1 MALHFHPLRVTSV
14 ERDTDDAMVVGFEA
28 PAEGFGFEPGQY
40 LTLRTTLG
48 GQEVRRSYSICS
60 HRALQVGIRRVEGGQ
75 FSTWVHEQLRVG
87 DVIEAYPPQGRFVLP
102 AASAALAESPEQA
115 AGRHVLFI
123 AGGSGITPMMGLMA
137 ALLEREPQARA
148 TLIYANRRTAS
159 TMFKEELED
168 LKNRF
173 MTRLSLHLVFS
184 REAVDSPLYAG
195 RLDAGKLSAFLAG
208 PVPAAQVDQVFVC
221 GPFEMNDQA
230 EAALRGAGIPAERI
244 HIERFGTPQAAGGA
258 AAHQPRPGDAA
269 EARITVIRDGMA
281 REIAFHA
288 TDPSLLDAAAREGM
302 DVPFSCKSGVC
313 STCRCKVLQGRVRM
327 DKNFALDKDEI
338 AAGFILSCQAHPLT
352 EQVVISFDER

>member
-28 PAEGFGFEPGQY
+28 PPEGFAFEPGQY
-40 LTLRTTLG
+40 LTLRASVG
-48 GQEVRRSYSICS
+48 GRELRRSYSICS
-60 HRALQVGIRRVEGGQ
+60 DRQLRVGIRRVDGGA
-75 FSTWVHEQLRVG
+75 FSSWVHERLQPG
-87 DVIEAYPPQGRFVLP
+87 DLIESYPPQGRFVLP
-102 AASAALAESPEQA
+102 AARHEA
-115 AGRHVLFI
+115 RHVLFI
-123 AGGSGITPMMGLMA
+123 AGGSGITPILA
-137 ALLEREPQARA
+137 LLTALLEREPGARA

-184 REAVDSPLYAG
+184 REAVDAPLYGG
-195 RLDAGKLSAFLAG
+195 RLDAGKLSVFLAG
-208 PVPAAQVDQVFVC
+208 PVPAAGIDEVFVC

-244 HIERFGTPQAAGGA
+244 HIERFGTPETLSGRPVP
-258 AAHQPRPGDAA
+258 HEVKPGDAP
-269 EARITVIRDGMA
+269 EARVTVIRDGIS
-281 REIAFHA
+281 REIEFHA
-288 TDPSLLDAAAREGM
+288 TDPSLLDAAARDGM

-313 STCRCKVLQGRVRM
+313 STCRCKLLEGRVRM
-327 DKNFALDKDEI
+327 DKNFALDKEDV

-352 EQVVISFDER
+352 ERVVISFDER

>member
-40 LTLRTTLG
+40 LTLRASVG
-48 GQEVRRSYSICS
+48 GKELRRSYSICS
-60 HRALQVGIRRVEGGQ
+60 DRRLQVGIRRVDGGA
-75 FSTWVHEQLRVG
+75 FSTWVHEQLKAG
-87 DVIEAYPPQGRFVLP
+87 DVIESYPPQGRFVLP
-102 AASAALAESPEQA
+102 AARGE
-115 AGRHVLFI
+115 GRHVLFI
-123 AGGSGITPMMGLMA
+123 AGGSGITPIIALLT
-137 ALLEREPQARA
+137 ALLEREPSARA

-184 REAVDSPLYAG
+184 REVVDAPLYGG
-195 RLDAGKLSAFLAG
+195 RLDAGKLSVFLSG
-208 PVPAAQVDQVFVC
+208 PVPAASVDEVFVC

-230 EAALRGAGIPAERI
+230 EAALRGAGVPAERI
-244 HIERFGTPQAAGGA
+244 HVERFGTPETLSGRPVP
-258 AAHQPRPGDAA
+258 HEVKPGDAPQ
-269 EARITVIRDGMA
+269 ARVTVIRDGLS
-281 REIAFHA
+281 REIEFHA
-288 TDPSLLDAAAREGM
+288 SDPSLLDAAAREGM

-313 STCRCKVLQGRVRM
+313 STCRCKLVEGEVRM
-327 DKNFALDKDEI
+327 DKNFALDKDEV

-352 EQVVISFDER
+352 ERVVISFDER

>member
-28 PAEGFGFEPGQY
+28 PPEGFAFEPGQY
-40 LTLRTTLG
+40 LTLRANVG
-48 GQEVRRSYSICS
+48 GQELRRSYSICS
-60 HRALQVGIRRVEGGQ
+60 DRALKVGIRRVDGGA
-75 FSTWVHEQLRVG
+75 FSTWVHEQLKAG
-87 DVIEAYPPQGRFVLP
+87 DVLESYPPQGRFVLP
-102 AASAALAESPEQA
+102 SAS

-123 AGGSGITPMMGLMA
+123 AGGSGITPILA
-137 ALLEREPQARA
+137 LLTALLEREPRSRA

-184 REAVDSPLYAG
+184 REAVDAPLYAG

-208 PVPAAQVDQVFVC
+208 PVPAASLDAVFVC

-230 EAALRGAGIPAERI
+230 EAALLGHGVPAERI
-244 HIERFGTPQAAGGA
+244 HIERFGTPQSLSG
-258 AAHQPRPGDAA
+258 QPAPHAVRPGDAP
-269 EARITVIRDGMA
+269 EARVTVIRDGLS
-281 REIAFHA
+281 REIEFHA

-313 STCRCKVLQGRVRM
+313 STCRCKLVEGRVRM
-327 DKNFALDKDEI
+327 DKNFALDKDEVS
-338 AAGFILSCQAHPLT
+338 AGFILSCQAHPLT
-352 EQVVISFDER
+352 ERVVISFDER